1 MKIQKY
7 YLLDGAR
14 QATGITVIIDVFRAF
29 SVANYVFAN
38 GVGKIILVA
47 EPETAFEYRKQNPKT
62 ILIGER
68 GGKIIPEFDFGNSP
82 SEVENVDFSSK
93 TVLHTTTNGIQ
104 GVIHASRAREVIT
117 GSFTNAEAI
126 CNYLKSKKPEKVSL
140 VAMGFKNSEFRDED
154 SLCADYIESLLNN
167 QPMDVQTITD
177 RLIKYESS
185 QKFFDET
192 IDWAPER
199 DFELCMAFNK
209 FPFILKAGPMI
220 DNGVILE
227 KVPV

>member
-1 MKIQKY
+1 MKIQKH
-7 YLLDGAR
+7 YLLDGAK

-38 GVGKIILVA
+38 GVEKIILVA
-47 EPETAFEYRKQNPKT
+47 EPETAFEYREQNPEN

-68 GGKIIPEFDFGNSP
+68 GGKIIPGFDFGNSP
-82 SEVENVDFSSK
+82 TEVENVDFSGK
-93 TVLHTTTNGIQ
+93 TVIHTTTNGIQ
-104 GVIHASRAREVIT
+104 GVIQAVQAREIIT

-126 CNYLKSKKPEKVSL
+126 CKYLKSKNPEKVSL

-167 QPMDVQTITD
+167 SSLELQSIID
-177 RLIKYESS
+177 RLINYESS
-185 QKFFDET
+185 QKFFDEN
-192 IDWAPER
+192 IAWAPER
-199 DFELCMAFNK
+199 DFKLCMAFNQ

-220 DNGVILE
+220 DNGITLE
-227 KVPV
+227 KISV

>member
-7 YLLDGAR
+7 YLLDGAK

-38 GVGKIILVA
+38 GVEKIILVA
-47 EPETAFEYRKQNPKT
+47 EPETAFEYREQNPGN

-68 GGKIIPEFDFGNSP
+68 GGKIIPGFDFGNSP
-82 SEVENVDFSSK
+82 TEVENVDFSGK
-93 TVLHTTTNGIQ
+93 CVIHTTTNGIQ
-104 GVIHASRAREVIT
+104 GVIHAVQAMEIIT

-126 CNYLKSKKPEKVSL
+126 CNYLKSKNPEKVSL

-167 QPMDVQTITD
+167 NPLDGKTITD
-177 RLIKYESS
+177 RLINYESS
-185 QKFFDET
+185 QKFFDVD

-199 DFELCMAFNK
+199 DFELCMAFNQ
-209 FPFILKAGPMI
+209 FPFVLKAGPMI
-220 DNGVILE
+220 DNGIILK